1 MKNYTGAIILI
12 IIGIVFQLD
21 IFFDDWNFF
30 SYVIRNYW
38 PSILIII
45 GISMLFKKNPK
56 RIFCLNICRLKY

>member
-12 IIGIVFQLD
+12 ILGIVFQLD

-30 SYVIRNYW
+30 SYVIKNYW

-45 GISMLFKKNPK
+45 GISMLFKKK
-56 RIFCLNICRLKY
+56 ILKGFFV

>member
-45 GISMLFKKNPK
+45 GISMLFKK
-56 RIFCLNICRLKY
+56 KY

>member
-45 GISMLFKKNPK
+45 GISILFADSSSY
-56 RIFCLNICRLKY
+56 FF

>member
-30 SYVIRNYW
+30 SYVIKNYW

-45 GISMLFKKNPK
+45 GISMFFKKK
-56 RIFCLNICRLKY
+56 MLKGFFV